1 MLRRTRV
8 VNTLIVLLTVAVVC
22 LAILPWLIP
31 RIQEAARDKPDPG
44 RVLTAI
50 REHQVVLDAEWTD
63 TEVSTGASPP
73 TRAETTIGDLRK
85 RLAQDGIPVTSAT
98 SKVKRIRA
106 TYQDDD
112 SVHAIAEVSTSKTYA
127 DGSGTTSLET
137 NRHDLTLTG
146 NDTRGYSVVGD
157 EIVDPARPSPPD
169 DIRHRADLMAL
180 GVSIVFAAIAVVAV
194 VLSRRNRACLL
205 RRSAWLP
212 CGGAGRQ
219 RQHSGRLQGR
229 HAELQRG
236 ASHFARLPAHPLLLT
251 RLCDSEPKRRSC
263 SPAGRHCH
271 RPHRVPDPA
280 EPSGADRSPEPARC
294 ALEQRTV
301 APYAGYATVRQKA
314 GCQRLTSSW
323 PPWPGPHRARRR
335 SPSPRRRR
343 RPTRSPPS
351 GRLAPR

>member
-1 MLRRTRV
+1 MLRRTRG

-212 CGGAGRQ
+212 CGGAFALMIGVAW
-219 RQHSGRLQGR
+219 GYTVGN
-229 HAELQRG
+229 
-236 ASHFARLPAHPLLLT
+236 ASIQDDYRDDTL
-251 RLCDSEPKRRSC
+251 SC
-263 SPAGRHCH
+263 NG
-271 RPHRVPDPA
+271 
-280 EPSGADRSPEPARC
+280 E
-294 ALEQRTV
+294 
-301 APYAGYATVRQKA
+301 
-314 GCQRLTSSW
+314 RLTSLDSRLT
-323 PPWPGPHRARRR
+323 PFFSHDCVTQSRNDVLAALLAAIAIVLIEYRILLSLRARTD
-335 SPSPRRRR
+335 PLNLP
-343 RPTRSPPS
+343 
-351 GRLAPR
+351 GAP

>member
-1 MLRRTRV
+1 MMLRRTRV

-194 VLSRRNRACLL
+194 VLSRRNRAHLTRCL
-205 RRSAWLP
+205 AWLP
-212 CGGAGRQ
+212 FGGAFALMIGVVW
-219 RQHSGRLQGR
+219 GYTVGN
-229 HAELQRG
+229 
-236 ASHFARLPAHPLLLT
+236 ASIQDHNGDAMNCLG
-251 RLCDSEPKRRSC
+251 E
-263 SPAGRHCH
+263 
-271 RPHRVPDPA
+271 
-280 EPSGADRSPEPARC
+280 
-294 ALEQRTV
+294 
-301 APYAGYATVRQKA
+301 
-314 GCQRLTSSW
+314 RLTSLDSRLI
-323 PPWPGPHRARRR
+323 PFLNRDCVTQSRIDVLAALLAAVVFVLIEYRILLSLRQRTEGVNLPGKP
-335 SPSPRRRR
+335 
-343 RPTRSPPS
+343 
-351 GRLAPR
+351 